1 MIELA
6 EKAKDHYNS
15 RSIELIK
22 LIKSTRE
29 KPKSKKPKQENSI
42 SHKHPILNL
51 GTIDGMDWKDEFG
64 TYATDRKGEITGF
77 LDNKS
82 RTEYLK
88 FVRSI
93 YKQNKIQKHV
103 SYDLVEST
111 CFNWMIR
118 TYKKEDISNFVD
130 YLLLTLNEK
139 VKTYWF
145 FFPVMFLEIEKSFHS
160 GKVSIDFLKDSDFD
174 SFSKSIGLK
183 SEAIDHYKK
192 RFSGQVM
199 ASVALGFYDREKAKI
214 EAFKVCGLAIDG
226 VKMYCQT
233 VDFPSVFTDFDIEY
247 RVRLNPSMNFLS
259 MEIEMEMDGVAINP
273 KDLQDHIQR
282 NPNHFM
288 LTKEYYEMMVQEGFE
303 VISQFIASPSTNEIG
318 QLVKKG
324 IHLYALAM
332 STGDTYRRIVD
343 LFIIVESFL
352 IKNETEPILS
362 SLTKYF
368 PKIVTKNTE
377 DRALMKR
384 VLPDM
389 YAVRSG
395 IVHHGKNKKFELN
408 DLAIFQR
415 SVRVMIIRFIELSR
429 KHETKLSVLKEI
441 DDAMDKAY

>member
-1 MIELA
+1 MIELP

-15 RSIELIK
+15 KSKELIK
-22 LIKSTRE
+22 IIKSTKDR
-29 KPKSKKPKQENSI
+29 PKSNTPKQENSI
-42 SHKHPILNL
+42 LHKHPILNL
-51 GTIDGMDWKDEFG
+51 GPIDGMDWKDEFG
-64 TYATDRKGEITGF
+64 TYATNRKGEITGF
-77 LDNKS
+77 LDYES
-82 RTEYLK
+82 RSEYLK

-93 YKQNKIQKHV
+93 YKQNKIQKHI

-111 CFNWMIR
+111 CFDWMIR
-118 TYKKEDISNFVD
+118 TYKEENIPSFAD
-130 YLLLTLNEK
+130 YLLRTLNENF
-139 VKTYWF
+139 KTYWF
-145 FFPVMFLEIEKSFHS
+145 FFPVMFLEIEKGFQS

-174 SFSKSIGLK
+174 SFGKSIGLK
-183 SEAIDHYKK
+183 SEVIDRYKK

-214 EAFKVCGLAIDG
+214 EAFKACGLAIDG
-226 VKMYCQT
+226 IKMYCQT
-233 VDFPSVFTDFDIEY
+233 VDFPSIYTDFDIEY

-259 MEIEMEMDGVAINP
+259 MEIEMEGVAINP

-282 NPNHFM
+282 NPNHFI
-288 LTKEYYEMMVQEGFE
+288 LIKEYYEMMVQEGFE
-303 VISQFIASPSTNEIG
+303 VVSKFIASPSKNEIG

-384 VLPDM
+384 ILPAM

-395 IVHHGKNKKFELN
+395 IVHHGKNKEFQLN

-415 SVRVMIIRFIELSR
+415 SVRIMIIRFIEFSR
-429 KHETKLSVLKEI
+429 KYETKLSVLKEI